1 MPNITFHCKVLSPLF
16 LGGAY
21 SEQAE
26 LRPPSIK
33 GALRFW
39 ARAIAKNWIWEE
51 GKEDHKKLLRQD
63 EELFGG
69 VKMHQKKSLVSVEV
83 RHGSLD
89 RRYTIKGEKLD
100 HFGKGLKYLLYSL
113 AVHNKDKEGVKSEFP
128 FDVTLRSKDQIA
140 LNKAIAAFWVLTYIG
155 ALGTRARRGAGAFE
169 VVGCEGF
176 ELPKGISFRPGNNL
190 ATFLKEG
197 LEAASKI
204 FAVPP
209 NARSP
214 QGYSTLG
221 QNIWVSKKMHRDWD
235 GALEEIGRLMFN
247 YRQPKRP
254 DPRHSDEEPRFTQQT
269 LNQKAAF
276 GLPISVRNEQENTVN
291 FKPSQ
296 KSDDANYDRRASPL
310 WVTLASSPSGIH
322 WVVTKLEGD
331 FMEGQSSIFFKNKKG
346 RQFTWPKEDDAAL
359 KEFLQLVGKHATPVF
374 QTKK

>member
-1 MPNITFHCKVLSPLF
+1 MPNITFHCKVISPLF

-21 SEQAE
+21 GEQAE

-39 ARAIAKNWIWEE
+39 ARAIAKHWIWEE
-51 GKEDHKKLLRQD
+51 GKEKHRKLLKQD

-69 VKMHQKKSLVSVEV
+69 VKMHQSKSLVTLEV
-83 RHGSLD
+83 RPGTISFVTGADLGKKGTGI
-89 RRYTIKGEKLD
+89 RYLQ
-100 HFGKGLKYLLYSL
+100 YSL
-113 AVHNKDKEGVKSEFP
+113 TVHNKDKQGISAESQ
-128 FDVTLRSKDQIA
+128 FDVTFRSRDENA
-140 LNKAIAAFWVLTYIG
+140 LQKAIASFWTLTYFG

-169 VVGCEGF
+169 VISCEGF
-176 ELPKGISFRPGNNL
+176 ELPKGISFQPENNL
-190 ATFLKEG
+190 ASFLKDG
-197 LEAASKI
+197 LQAASKI

-221 QNIWVSKKMHRDWD
+221 QNIWVSKKTHRDWD

-254 DPRHSDEEPRFTQQT
+254 DPRYSDEEPRFTQQT

-296 KSDDANYDRRASPL
+296 KSDDPNYDRRASPL
-310 WVTLASSPSGIH
+310 WITLASSSSGIH
-322 WVVTKLEGD
+322 WVVAKLEGD
-331 FMEGQSSIFFKNKKG
+331 FMDRQSSIFFKNKKG
-346 RQFTWPKEDDAAL
+346 MQFTWPKEDDTAL
-359 KEFLQLVGKHATPVF
+359 EEFLQLVGKHATPVF
-374 QTKK
+374 QIKP

>member
-39 ARAIAKNWIWEE
+39 ARAIAKHWIWED
-51 GKEDHKKLLRQD
+51 GKEEHRKLLQQD

-69 VKMHQKKSLVSVEV
+69 VKMHQGRSLVTLEV
-83 RHGSLD
+83 SPGAISFVTGADL
-89 RRYTIKGEKLD
+89 GEK
-100 HFGKGLKYLLYSL
+100 GTGIKYLLYSL
-113 AVHNKDKEGVKSEFP
+113 TVHNKDKEGIGAASQ
-128 FDVTLRSKDQIA
+128 FDVTFRSRDENA
-140 LNKAIAAFWVLTYIG
+140 LQKAIASFWTLAYFG
-155 ALGTRARRGAGAFE
+155 ALGTRARRGAGAIE

-176 ELPKGISFRPGNNL
+176 ELPDGISFRPGNNL
-190 ATFLKEG
+190 APFLKEG
-197 LEAASKI
+197 LQAASKI

-209 NARSP
+209 KARPP

-221 QNIWVSKKMHRDWD
+221 QNIWVSKKTYRDWD

-254 DPRHSDEEPRFTQQT
+254 DPRYSDEEPRFTQKT

-276 GLPISVRNEQENTVN
+276 GLPVSVRNEQENTVN
-291 FKPSQ
+291 FKPGQ
-296 KSDDANYDRRASPL
+296 KSDDPNYDRRASPL

-322 WVVTKLEGD
+322 WIVTKLEGD
-331 FMEGQSSIFFKNKKG
+331 FMDRQSSIFFKNKKG
-346 RQFTWPKEDDAAL
+346 RQFTWPKEDDTAL
-359 KEFLQLVGKHATPVF
+359 EEFLQLVGKHATPVF
-374 QTKK
+374 QIKP